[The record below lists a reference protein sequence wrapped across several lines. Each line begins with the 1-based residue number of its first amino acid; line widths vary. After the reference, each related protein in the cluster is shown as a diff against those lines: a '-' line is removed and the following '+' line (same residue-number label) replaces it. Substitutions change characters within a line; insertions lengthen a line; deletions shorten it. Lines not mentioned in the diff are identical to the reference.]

1 MKFQRKII
9 LIFIFIPLLVFHLS
23 SCAQIVTGTA
33 VKVATVSQEERS
45 IGEFVDDAIIKT
57 VIKNTYFDQ
66 SENLFFNI
74 DVEVSQGRVLLT
86 GTVENIDLKIEAT
99 RIAWGVDGVKTVINE
114 IQISNTDS
122 ILNFADDLVISTKIL
137 GKLMLEEEINSL
149 NYNIETVNKLVYIIG
164 IARNEKERELVIS
177 IAGDVYGVEE
187 VIDYINIKSRIYNED
202 ENWISDK

>member
-1 MKFQRKII
+1 MKLLCKII
-9 LIFIFIPLLVFHLS
+9 LIFVFIPLLFFHLS
-23 SCAQIVTGTA
+23 SCAQVVTGTA

-74 DVEVSQGRVLLT
+74 DVEVSLGRVLLT

-99 RIAWGVDGVKTVINE
+99 KIAWGVKGVKTVINE
-114 IQISNTDS
+114 IQISNSDS

-164 IARNEKERELVIS
+164 IAKTEKERELVIS
-177 IAGDVYGVEE
+177 IARDVYGVEE
-187 VIDYINIKSRIYNED
+187 VIDYINIKS
-202 ENWISDK
+202 SDL

>member
-9 LIFIFIPLLVFHLS
+9 LIFVFIPLLVFHLS
-23 SCAQIVTGTA
+23 SCAQVVTGTA

-86 GTVENIDLKIEAT
+86 GTVENVDLKIEAT
-99 RIAWGVDGVKTVINE
+99 RIAWGVNGVKTVINE

-149 NYNIETVNKLVYIIG
+149 NYNIETVNKLVYIMG
-164 IARNEKERELVIS
+164 IARTEKERELVIS
-177 IAGDVYGVEE
+177 IARDVYGVEE
-187 VIDYINIKSRIYNED
+187 VIDYINIKS
-202 ENWISDK
+202 SDL

>member
-99 RIAWGVDGVKTVINE
+99 RIAWGANGVKTVINE

-164 IARNEKERELVIS
+164 IARTEKERELVIS
-177 IAGDVYGVEE
+177 IARDVYGVEE
-187 VIDYINIKSRIYNED
+187 VIDYINIRS
-202 ENWISDK
+202 SDL

>member
-1 MKFQRKII
+1 MKLQRKII
-9 LIFIFIPLLVFHLS
+9 LNFVLIPLLVFHLS
-23 SCAQIVTGTA
+23 SCAQVVTGTA

-164 IARNEKERELVIS
+164 IARTEKERELVIS
-177 IAGDVYGVEE
+177 IARDGYGVEE
-187 VIDYINIKSRIYNED
+187 VIDYINIKS
-202 ENWISDK
+202 SDL